1 MGSDVTRLISNQFV
15 ELRIKLER
23 EGEKLIGRKS
33 GGGIEMEGRE
43 GKNRNKRENQRIGEK
58 NQ

>member
-1 MGSDVTRLISNQFV
+1 MTRLISNQFV

-33 GGGIEMEGRE
+33 GGGIEVKERE
-43 GKNRNKRENQRIGEK
+43 RGKESK
-58 NQ
+58 

>member
-15 ELRIKLER
+15 ELRIKLVR

-33 GGGIEMEGRE
+33 GGGIEIEERE
-43 GKNRNKRENQRIGEK
+43 RENRNKREREREK
-58 NQ
+58 ESK